1 METDRSQKS
10 DTEGSVA
17 SDLSWLLSLNQKS
30 LTDGGSIT
38 GSITLDAL
46 YNPESYDANAAPR
59 PKSKQHKAPRR
70 KTAAESM
77 GLIRG
82 AKNYR
87 LNSPYLPQPRPSAML
102 ADEEEQL
109 LFAAQ
114 AASPEGKGGK
124 KGKPV
129 SKSKTPASPITKMY
143 QALSRRMQQREVSAH
158 DPELQQQLLAKAAK
172 IIHTAAGKETHKRM
186 MLLVHAHTD
195 KKPFSIPKIDAS
207 AEFGG
212 SARSTDER
220 YAEYYKYK
228 LGINDRQKDEE
239 PLYHEEHVLHFRD
252 KPVELQASDDSPS
265 INRDPLY
272 RIMREQAELTDLLRG
287 KGKASKIKS
296 VDSTPAPA
304 FIEANAKY
312 VMTTAII
319 AKLAKMQKPSTEVWC
334 TVRAVYLLMLAFYEH
349 VVRNHPAHCLSMLD
363 MKDGKGIDMQSYS
376 ASGSASIISSQEA
389 GGAVAGVAAERRAG
403 GEGSSPR
410 SLTSAAGDDAAGN
423 ATGSA
428 ASAAATAA
436 DPLAEDYSATRSRKF
451 WKSLAAKAKEMG
463 TTVHNVSRTFS
474 WDLFRDL
481 LQYPSEFM
489 HSLGDIEAGELSVP
503 KVFPIV
509 RVAAT
514 ATGSGSRQVA
524 WNSGSFYR
532 SAERDDRLL
541 GALRV
546 VVGTGVF
553 HPTSTFKTAPCV
565 SVLCSWA
572 RSVVAGIFSGRM
584 IINRT
589 ISKFPRMSSQGGYD
603 PNKSLDSSLDGSL
616 DTTLLASALMNIS
629 QTLPD
634 TALPDASV
642 GGPSTTAAA
651 AAVRGINLNNA
662 GSSAL
667 SPQKRVG
674 HFIETATLQSSVL
687 HEDLPDAIMSV
698 TQAQNAHGAYV
709 PHQINSELD
718 NGTPLHV
725 LAYVPAMRFPANEAA
740 LLDTHLPECSV
751 FDVAILLGRPC
762 DRVDV
767 LLGDA
772 LQRDSVNEEVAM
784 RYFQKKVMLKSRSP
798 LHRVLVPPYAPA
810 DLENLNESKQ
820 PGVVSFAQI
829 RKAKKGGHGHGSGS
843 DVKSSNGLSPTPPAV
858 HSLKDLLAGTDG
870 AAEDGVLLESTE
882 DALFEFV
889 RRCFNAYPSAET
901 VPANVLTS
909 KLEKPGPTLVL
920 IKGLN
925 HVFQCP
931 KYQTSYDDKKFSRT
945 IMLVPPETQS
955 SASISPYA
963 CVSRFVCM
971 IAHGERSR
979 TAFQTAL
986 RLSKPGDLLF
996 LVHVLRRTKTGPYDE
1011 ASAQDL
1017 ARQYQ
1022 KLGFNLEIVA
1032 EDEVA
1037 PHGTADNLQLG
1048 KALVNAAAA
1057 HAPTHM
1063 VLGSDHD
1070 DADFALFQNSMGG
1083 AGGSA
1088 SVVEGVIRQ
1097 EKFLCS
1103 TYHDSENARRPVLVL
1118 GAAV

>member
-1 METDRSQKS
+1 
-10 DTEGSVA
+10 
-17 SDLSWLLSLNQKS
+17 
-30 LTDGGSIT
+30 
-38 GSITLDAL
+38 
-46 YNPESYDANAAPR
+46 
-59 PKSKQHKAPRR
+59 
-70 KTAAESM
+70 
-77 GLIRG
+77 
-82 AKNYR
+82 
-87 LNSPYLPQPRPSAML
+87 
-102 ADEEEQL
+102 
-109 LFAAQ
+109 
-114 AASPEGKGGK
+114 
-124 KGKPV
+124 
-129 SKSKTPASPITKMY
+129 
-143 QALSRRMQQREVSAH
+143 
-158 DPELQQQLLAKAAK
+158 
-172 IIHTAAGKETHKRM
+172 
-186 MLLVHAHTD
+186 
-195 KKPFSIPKIDAS
+195 
-207 AEFGG
+207 
-212 SARSTDER
+212 
-220 YAEYYKYK
+220 
-228 LGINDRQKDEE
+228 
-239 PLYHEEHVLHFRD
+239 
-252 KPVELQASDDSPS
+252 
-265 INRDPLY
+265 
-272 RIMREQAELTDLLRG
+272 
-287 KGKASKIKS
+287 
-296 VDSTPAPA
+296 
-304 FIEANAKY
+304 
-312 VMTTAII
+312 
-319 AKLAKMQKPSTEVWC
+319 
-334 TVRAVYLLMLAFYEH
+334 
-349 VVRNHPAHCLSMLD
+349 
-363 MKDGKGIDMQSYS
+363 
-376 ASGSASIISSQEA
+376 
-389 GGAVAGVAAERRAG
+389 
-403 GEGSSPR
+403 
-410 SLTSAAGDDAAGN
+410 
-423 ATGSA
+423 
-428 ASAAATAA
+428 
-436 DPLAEDYSATRSRKF
+436 
-451 WKSLAAKAKEMG
+451 
-463 TTVHNVSRTFS
+463 
-474 WDLFRDL
+474 
-481 LQYPSEFM
+481 
-489 HSLGDIEAGELSVP
+489 
-503 KVFPIV
+503 
-509 RVAAT
+509 
-514 ATGSGSRQVA
+514 
-524 WNSGSFYR
+524 
-532 SAERDDRLL
+532 
-541 GALRV
+541 
-546 VVGTGVF
+546 
-553 HPTSTFKTAPCV
+553 
-565 SVLCSWA
+565 
-572 RSVVAGIFSGRM
+572 M

-589 ISKFPRMSSQGGYD
+589 ISKFPRMSFQGGYD

-616 DTTLLASALMNIS
+616 DGTLLASALMNIS

-634 TALPDASV
+634 TALPDAS
-642 GGPSTTAAA
+642 GGGLSTTRA
-651 AAVRGINLNNA
+651 AAVASGVDLNNV
-662 GSSAL
+662 GSLAP

-798 LHRVLVPPYAPA
+798 LHRVLVSPYAPT
-810 DLENLNESKQ
+810 DLEDLNGKQ

-829 RKAKKGGHGHGSGS
+829 RRAKKGGHGQGHGSGS
-843 DVKSSNGLSPTPPAV
+843 DVKSSNDPSPTPPAV
-858 HSLKDLLAGTDG
+858 HSLKDLLAGADG
-870 AAEDGVLLESTE
+870 AAEDGALLESTE

-920 IKGLN
+920 VKGLN

-979 TAFQTAL
+979 TAFQAAL

-1011 ASAQDL
+1011 ASSQDL

-1037 PHGTADNLQLG
+1037 PNGTADNLQLG

-1063 VLGSDHD
+1063 VLGADHD
-1070 DADFALFQNSMGG
+1070 DADFALFQNSRGG

-1118 GAAV
+1118 GAGV